1 MEYYEHPD
9 YKKPDRYTFGIEG
22 TREYI
27 IHTTADFASYTHHRE
42 DGPAIEWASG
52 YKEWFLWGKEVDPE
66 EVVDLWLAR
75 NIYCFYNRETDS
87 LEFE

>member
-1 MEYYEHPD
+1 MEYYEHPE

-22 TREYI
+22 TKEYI
-27 IHTTADFASYTHHRE
+27 VHNETKWMHHRE
-42 DGPAIEWASG
+42 DGPAVDCPENG
-52 YKEWFLWGKEVDPE
+52 KMWFLNGKEVGPE
-66 EVVDLWLAR
+66 QVVDLWLGR

>member
-9 YKKPDRYTFGIEG
+9 YKEPHRYTFGIEG
-22 TREYI
+22 TKEYI
-27 IHTTADFASYTHHRE
+27 VRNDSNWMMHHRE
-42 DGPAIEWASG
+42 DGPAVDCPENG
-52 YKEWFLWGKEVDPE
+52 KMWFLNGIEVDPE
-66 EVVDLWLAR
+66 EIVDLWLLR

>member
-9 YKKPDRYTFGIEG
+9 YKKPNRYTFGIEG
-22 TREYI
+22 TKEYI
-27 IHTTADFASYTHHRE
+27 VRNDSNWMMHHRE
-42 DGPAIEWASG
+42 DGPAVDCPENG
-52 YKEWFLWGKEVDPE
+52 KMWFLNGIEVDPE